1 MTLWRAWSGSPS
13 VWTASSCSL
22 TLLKWVSPKSSQRS
36 SRPGGQEMHWLK
48 FQALKPKLLDMM
60 DDILVSDTPG

>member
-13 VWTASSCSL
+13 VWTASSCPL

-36 SRPGGQEMHWLK
+36 SRPIGQEMHC
-48 FQALKPKLLDMM
+48 
-60 DDILVSDTPG
+60 VEVPGLEAQTAGHGGRYAGQ